1 MKHYDRHR
9 AIAEASIIRWN
20 GLEDTYS
27 ADLWAQVLSAQ
38 VELGRDIPAMHYPV
52 WFGGARHM
60 VALTQLEDLTEAIS
74 ASFDAINQAKTAPVT
89 A

>member
-27 ADLWAQVLSAQ
+27 ADLWAQVLSARQ
-38 VELGRDIPAMHYPV
+38 AFEREAISPLSPV
-52 WFGGARHM
+52 WFGGQRHILT
-60 VALTQLEDLTEAIS
+60 LTQLEDMTEAVS
-74 ASFDAINQAKTAPVT
+74 ASFDAINQAKTASVT